1 MEPITF
7 ILNYCIQILI
17 KFSFIY
23 PLQYEYYKINS
34 NQLGIL
40 ISFEV

>member
-7 ILNYCIQILI
+7 ILNYRIQILV

-23 PLQYEYYKINS
+23 PLQYEYYKNKFKSI
-34 NQLGIL
+34 GDTYV
-40 ISFEV
+40 F